1 MKKEPKTSL
10 GVEIGLLLVLASLA
24 WCLLCIGDRIRVDGF
39 PRGPKTEIKAK
50 E

>member
-1 MKKEPKTSL
+1 MKEEPKASL
-10 GVEIGLLLVLASLA
+10 GLEISLMLLLASLA

-39 PRGPKTEIKAK
+39 PWGPKAEIKAK